1 MEFWDTACEVADSG
15 AGSYL
20 QIWELEVRYSFSDI
34 VLLIQPGKS
43 YCRMQKGRFQPVVEH
58 FTFPFGEGL
67 QMDPLGHPFMG
78 TAGGQGIV
86 LVYFIKKCVSWQIVE
101 YISSGFWTHR
111 GPIKV

>member
-1 MEFWDTACEVADSG
+1 
-15 AGSYL
+15 
-20 QIWELEVRYSFSDI
+20 
-34 VLLIQPGKS
+34 
-43 YCRMQKGRFQPVVEH
+43 
-58 FTFPFGEGL
+58 
-67 QMDPLGHPFMG
+67 MDPLGHPFMG